1 MRVTVSG
8 FEYHEPKADKLS
20 QLEDIEERH
29 GIEILTVYKA
39 MVNGFY
45 YLSNGRIEHFIP
57 DGSNF
62 VCPNLDNGSVD
73 FMYANPY
80 KGSCRVVASF
90 PFEEYGITWAL
101 ARKELEKP
109 RKTLRPLEEF
119 KGSYGK
125 DN

>member
-1 MRVTVSG
+1 MRVTVKG
-8 FEYHEPKADKLS
+8 FKYHEPKADKLS

-45 YLSNGRIEHFIP
+45 YLSNGRIEHFRP

-73 FMYANPY
+73 LMYASPY
-80 KGSCRVVASF
+80 EDSCRVVESL
-90 PFEEYGITWAL
+90 PFENYGVTWAL
-101 ARKELEKP
+101 TREELE
-109 RKTLRPLEEF
+109 TQ
-119 KGSYGK
+119 KGE
-125 DN
+125 